1 MWVSFSFSFKFILFC
16 LNSSYSLLR
25 KSMQSPL
32 QYFFSMDNLVHIF
45 FCWFAWFFCIKGDK
59 PDDKSG
65 EGKTESEA
73 QQPKPDNGDK
83 KVPLQNF
90 SVFSLYV
97 QMCCLSLG
105 LEIIRVL
112 PLVKQAF
119 SQKKLTHWINNNG
132 KVLNSWPKWQVLFR
146 EHYINCNVYWLQ
158 TSGHTVYIS
167 SPDLY
172 FTFLTL
178 YVWCA
183 AWWDLRMNTL
193 TNLISF
199 TLWSFLPFIEYY
211 F

>member
-1 MWVSFSFSFKFILFC
+1 MKEKRNLKLNNQSQTVGTKRFLYRTFLFFALCANVLFVSRARNNTC
-16 LNSSYSLLR
+16 SSTG
-25 KSMQSPL
+25 QTG
-32 QYFFSMDNLVHIF
+32 F
-45 FCWFAWFFCIKGDK
+45 
-59 PDDKSG
+59 
-65 EGKTESEA
+65 
-73 QQPKPDNGDK
+73 QPK
-83 KVPLQNF
+83 
-90 SVFSLYV
+90 
-97 QMCCLSLG
+97 
-105 LEIIRVL
+105 
-112 PLVKQAF
+112 
-119 SQKKLTHWINNNG
+119 KKLTHWINNNG

-178 YVWCA
+178 YVLCA

-199 TLWSFLPFIEYY
+199 TFWSFLPFIEYY

>member
-1 MWVSFSFSFKFILFC
+1 
-16 LNSSYSLLR
+16 
-25 KSMQSPL
+25 
-32 QYFFSMDNLVHIF
+32 
-45 FCWFAWFFCIKGDK
+45 
-59 PDDKSG
+59 
-65 EGKTESEA
+65 
-73 QQPKPDNGDK
+73 
-83 KVPLQNF
+83 
-90 SVFSLYV
+90 
-97 QMCCLSLG
+97 MCCLSFG
-105 LEIIRVL
+105 LEIILVF

-119 SQKKLTHWINNNG
+119 SQKKLTHWINYNG

-211 F
+211 FKAYIHVLKSNIKDVFKFICLFLLILLKLNIQLNLSSF

>member
-1 MWVSFSFSFKFILFC
+1 MKEKRNLRLNNQSQTMGTKRFLYRTFLFFALCANVLFVSRARNNTC
-16 LNSSYSLLR
+16 SSTG
-25 KSMQSPL
+25 QTG
-32 QYFFSMDNLVHIF
+32 F
-45 FCWFAWFFCIKGDK
+45 
-59 PDDKSG
+59 
-65 EGKTESEA
+65 
-73 QQPKPDNGDK
+73 QPKKNWPIG
-83 KVPLQNF
+83 
-90 SVFSLYV
+90 S
-97 QMCCLSLG
+97 
-105 LEIIRVL
+105 II
-112 PLVKQAF
+112 
-119 SQKKLTHWINNNG
+119 IG

-158 TSGHTVYIS
+158 TCGHTVYIS